1 MDTGTPTSEI
11 GKLVDMTHTPASFFS
26 LVTSKIQNITAVG
39 RECNAN
45 AAAGNG
51 RAAARTAGCET
62 LSAALH
68 SVEMLFE
75 MSGWWGLPSYGS
87 AESGAPHRCLS
98 CLPMFLLQPHFCS
111 RMAFFCAWKRAR
123 RGGRLGCYVLCYV
136 GEVMGFNG
144 LSYHV
149 LYV

>member
-1 MDTGTPTSEI
+1 
-11 GKLVDMTHTPASFFS
+11 MTHSHASLFF
-26 LVTSKIQNITAVG
+26 LPRHIKIQNNHRCRPRMQCECSCRQ
-39 RECNAN
+39 RESGGQDCRLRNSLCTF
-45 AAAGNG
+45 
-51 RAAARTAGCET
+51 RIQQ
-62 LSAALH
+62 
-68 SVEMLFE
+68 MLFE